1 MAESRDQHRY
11 DDMRRSINRVNRLM
25 NWAEV
30 SFPRPVTP
38 SEYIQKKVLNERK
51 LIEKEEEERAEKER
65 EQKRT
70 LDVLTRQMNLD
81 LMNQKEQE
89 REEKRRAEREVD
101 EKIEEKRR
109 EEEEKVR
116 EMREYQQRSRVEF
129 GKILKRQEVD
139 QKKKKGHLL
148 IGDAATTV
156 AMTIS
161 DDGTVLYPEIMTPVE
176 RGMNKLALD
185 AVKEDPVL
193 KNLFQSRL
201 SHRLRMSARGSGAG
215 GSLGAASAGGGESGR
230 YDEMTLRLAFS
241 LIFFRPSSLVLSVA
255 MNSMAL
261 NLFLPLVGHQQDL
274 VLLATFLH
282 SLCHQEEDNSHH
294 QDLRCCLLR
303 DRPPHKIIFELDRAQ
318 RFRKRTCLILSLRL
332 HRSLPSAQDS
342 VLRKSE

>member
-70 LDVLTRQMNLD
+70 LDVLTRQMNLN

-215 GSLGAASAGGGESGR
+215 GGLGAASAGGGESGR
-230 YDEMTLRLAFS
+230 YDDMTPRLTFTGFTLLLSSS
-241 LIFFRPSSLVLSVA
+241 LRPSSPS
-255 MNSMAL
+255 S
-261 NLFLPLVGHQQDL
+261 FL
-274 VLLATFLH
+274 
-282 SLCHQEEDNSHH
+282 
-294 QDLRCCLLR
+294 
-303 DRPPHKIIFELDRAQ
+303 
-318 RFRKRTCLILSLRL
+318 
-332 HRSLPSAQDS
+332 
-342 VLRKSE
+342 